1 MKAALATLMMC
12 GAVGAKAGDY
22 VFMYVDGSTFH
33 ILANSNDIISDVNQ
47 FNSAQCIWSGTSG
60 GTFSN
65 QSRYLYWTNNNS
77 VWTANTSGDNLTIN
91 QNKIYNTYDRYNVYV
106 RYSDNQWISSTTN
119 DNNNVVYKLSGPTTA
134 SLNTPTISTSTSTF
148 TSLSTVDYDC
158 TCTGTPAYYTLTP
171 NSSGTTYYAVEG
183 KSPSTTAPAADI
195 TYNWQLSDDGSNW
208 SSDNGHVRINA
219 ATGEVTYY
227 NAYSDNNHTVKIRVT
242 ASVGTLTRT
251 STAKDITFNKLTAA
265 NPTSITATDVTME
278 VGATITAS
286 NYTVEATGLSAGQYA
301 YNYVSATSS
310 NTSVV
315 TVTNTNGT
323 FSITGVAVGTATITV
338 TAHKTDNTAS
348 SVTTTF
354 KVTVEKIETGVS
366 GGVVTLDDRED
377 HSWSYYSDPSCPIR
391 SLNPA
396 NVKITYYGNG
406 EKTISTTNGATPA
419 NSSWTENATTVKVG
433 PSESANTF
441 VYYKTLERTDGGTA
455 TSVAGATGRCAYTTI
470 PNPFS
475 VRPTYQYETG
485 TLNKYCGFYAWRVK
499 KLSGGTIHS
508 AASGGTSYGVNSII
522 NAETQIYFAPTS
534 EYGMDVE
541 FEALWAR
548 AWVVTSNNTSGMN
561 NGVTYERNFVYLSS
575 NTTLRA
581 AALSYPVT
589 YTTLDPATG
598 AGTKRTITIRD
609 GFTCGA
615 DTKFENLTFAQYGGN
630 SQTLTAAAKKLTIGR
645 GCSGLIALVR
655 GLSTSISN
663 VEYRIR
669 IESGEYTEVVAVSNS
684 ERAADYGTGHAL
696 LTLGCDYDRALVNND
711 NLDIEALFG
720 GNVEYFN
727 NSNARIG
734 IESIG
739 YVIKSGSY
747 NKNIAIDRAAEEEC
761 IYMAIFNG
769 RDMGTRSLLVEGG
782 NLNSLAGGQEHY
794 TSGAQNSNKVNI
806 RIKGGTVRGS
816 IYGAAAWYNADGN
829 RRIIITGGSVKG
841 WIAGGCNGRTTDGGA
856 TTGSSYIY
864 VGGNAEV
871 GNPDNPSADIHIGA
885 TISGQGTNGADG
897 GNIFGAGCGINPAS
911 GNVSS
916 LSVGKMYASTIVV
929 ADNSRISKNVYGGG
943 NFGFIGTDGGDKSSN
958 IYILGGTVKGNVY
971 GGSNNQQGQTVNIL
985 MKGGTVE
992 SGIYGGSNTWGTINN
1007 DVTIQVNG
1015 GQVGVDADH
1024 TANIH
1029 GGGYGNAT
1037 NVNGNILVN
1046 IGEKGQTA
1054 TGAMIYGDV
1063 YGGSALGNVNDA
1075 ISDSVAIGLYRGTIQ
1090 GNVYGGGLGNNTY
1103 AAAVRGN
1110 VRVDVD
1116 GIAFVTTYDGTNASD
1131 DSPIPATGRIFGCN
1145 NNNGT
1150 PNGSVRINVYKTA
1163 RADGAVHTRG
1173 EYEVQ
1178 AVYGGGNLA
1187 AYTPTTNQATSVNVY
1202 GCGESS
1208 IEYVYGGGNAAPVPA
1223 TDVNVY
1229 GSYEINYVFGG
1240 GNGKDDVNGAA
1251 NPGADVGKRKDGTSY
1266 GSETVVGTA
1275 NTEILGGV
1283 IHHVFGGSNTK
1294 GDVTKAAH
1302 VILGDQNLQFC
1313 EFKVDEVYGAGN
1325 EAYMSGD
1332 AEITMNCIEGLTAIY
1347 GGSRKADIGSPTSR
1361 KDVVLNVYGGHFDQV
1376 FGGNNESGCI
1386 YGSITVNIQEKG
1398 CLPIEIGELYLG
1410 GNKAAYSVYGYN
1422 NDKTPKTSGTS
1433 YGDPVLNIIS
1443 ATSIGTT
1450 YGGGLGS
1457 TATLYGNPRVNINM
1471 EQGSINGKYEY
1482 EEGKSAERY
1491 KGKGYETAKTLDL
1504 GHLGTVYGGGNE
1516 AKVVGDTYIQIGTG
1530 TDAAGATLT
1539 RQDAQ
1544 ISGNVYGGGNHA
1556 EVTGKTN
1563 VVVGK

>member
-1 MKAALATLMMC
+1 MIQTTNNGLFRALKLVTMKAALATLMMC
-12 GAVGAKAGDY
+12 GVVGAKGQDFY
-22 VFMYVDGSTFH
+22 VIKADNNFLAHTDATTIGNATTFDTNTCLWTINGNNIIAISPDGTLGNYLSYESGNYFA
-33 ILANSNDIISDVNQ
+33 LSLRNDGNYIDWTGGISD
-47 FNSAQCIWSGTSG
+47 G
-60 GTFSN
+60 GEPYYSYRSYYTTIYYYLRYINKAWDVSN
-65 QSRYLYWTNNNS
+65 NTPHGVLTKISYS
-77 VWTANTSGDNLTIN
+77 DAANTS
-91 QNKIYNTYDRYNVYV
+91 
-106 RYSDNQWISSTTN
+106 
-119 DNNNVVYKLSGPTTA
+119 
-134 SLNTPTISTSTSTF
+134 STSTSSYSATLDGDGVIYSTSGTHTYTADVTQTITYSQTNRTF
-148 TSLSTVDYDC
+148 SGYANSGTATATINKPYSVSSAFTGATNVAWSVTPTTYGTINASTGVLTITSLPTTV
-158 TCTGTPAYYTLTP
+158 
-171 NSSGTTYYAVEG
+171 
-183 KSPSTTAPAADI
+183 
-195 TYNWQLSDDGSNW
+195 
-208 SSDNGHVRINA
+208 
-219 ATGEVTYY
+219 
-227 NAYSDNNHTVKIRVT
+227 
-242 ASVGTLTRT
+242 
-251 STAKDITFNKLTAA
+251 
-265 NPTSITATDVTME
+265 
-278 VGATITAS
+278 ATITI
-286 NYTVEATGLSAGQYA
+286 NYTAQAGGKSVTGTKQVMLAKDSSTAEGVAGG
-301 YNYVSATSS
+301 S
-310 NTSVV
+310 
-315 TVTNTNGT
+315 
-323 FSITGVAVGTATITV
+323 TGVTSTI
-338 TAHKTDNTAS
+338 
-348 SVTTTF
+348 
-354 KVTVEKIETGVS
+354 
-366 GGVVTLDDRED
+366 VTLNDYED

-508 AASGGTSYGVNSII
+508 AASGGTSYAVGSII
-522 NAETQIYFAPTS
+522 NAETQIYFAPS
-534 EYGMDVE
+534 NEYGMDVE

-548 AWVVTSNNTSGMN
+548 AYVVTSNTTTGLN
-561 NGVTYERNFVYLSS
+561 NSVSYERNFVYLSS
-575 NTTLRA
+575 DATLRA
-581 AALSYPVT
+581 AALNYPVT

-598 AGTKRTITIRD
+598 AGTKSTITIRG

-615 DTKFENLTFAQYGGN
+615 DTKFENLTFAQSGGN

-645 GCSGLIALVR
+645 GCTGLIALVK

-669 IESGEYTEVVAVSNS
+669 IESGEYTEVAAVSNS

-711 NLDIEALFG
+711 NLDIESLFG
-720 GNVEYFN
+720 GNREYFN

-739 YVIKSGSY
+739 YVIKSGYY

-841 WIAGGCNGRTTDGGA
+841 WIAGGCNGRSTDGGA

-864 VGGNAEV
+864 VGGNAEI

-885 TISGQGTNGADG
+885 TISGEGTNGADG

-1015 GQVGVDADH
+1015 GQVGADADH

-1029 GGGYGNAT
+1029 GGGYGNNT
-1037 NVNGNILVN
+1037 EVNGNILVN
-1046 IGEKGQTA
+1046 IGEKGQTTA
-1054 TGAMIYGDV
+1054 GAMIYGDV

-1131 DSPIPATGRIFGCN
+1131 GSPIPATGRIFGCN
-1145 NNNGT
+1145 NNSGT

-1163 RADGAVHTRG
+1163 RADGAAHTSG

-1187 AYTPTTNQATSVNVY
+1187 AYTPTTNRATSVNVY

-1223 TDVNVY
+1223 TEVNVY

-1251 NPGADVGKRKDGTSY
+1251 NPGADVGLNGSTSY
-1266 GSETVVGTA
+1266 GAGTA
-1275 NTEILGGV
+1275 TTTILGGV
-1283 IHHVFGGSNTK
+1283 IHYVFGGSNTK
-1294 GDVTKAAH
+1294 GDVREKAN
-1302 VILGDQNLQFC
+1302 VTLGNQNLQFC

-1325 EAYMSGD
+1325 EAYMSGN
-1332 AEITMNCIEGLTAIY
+1332 AEITMNCIEGLKAIY

-1410 GNKAAYSVYGYN
+1410 GNKAAYSVYGYKD
-1422 NDKTPKTSGTS
+1422 DKTPKTSGTS
-1433 YGDPVLNIIS
+1433 YGDPVLNVIS

-1450 YGGGLGS
+1450 FGGGLGA

-1471 EQGSINGKYEY
+1471 EQGKVNGNYKY
-1482 EEGKSAERY
+1482 EEGKSDVRY

-1530 TDAAGATLT
+1530 LAADGTTALKQTDDATKT
-1539 RQDAQ
+1539 RHDAQ

>member
-1 MKAALATLMMC
+1 MIQSTNNRLFRVMKLVTMRVALATVMMC
-12 GAVGAKAGDY
+12 GVVGAKGQDFYVIKAGNNFLAHTNATTIGNATTFDSNTCLWTIDGNNIIAISPDGTLGNYLSY
-22 VFMYVDGSTFH
+22 VSGNSYALSLRNDGNYIDWTGG
-33 ILANSNDIISDVNQ
+33 ISD
-47 FNSAQCIWSGTSG
+47 G
-60 GTFSN
+60 GEPSY
-65 QSRYLYWTNNNS
+65 SRNYYTTYYLGYRNNASWGVSDNNTHGVLTKIS
-77 VWTANTSGDNLTIN
+77 YSDAANTS
-91 QNKIYNTYDRYNVYV
+91 
-106 RYSDNQWISSTTN
+106 
-119 DNNNVVYKLSGPTTA
+119 
-134 SLNTPTISTSTSTF
+134 STSTSSYSATLDGDGVIYSTSGTHTYTADVTQTITYAQTNRTF
-148 TSLSTVDYDC
+148 SGY
-158 TCTGTPAYYTLTP
+158 A
-171 NSSGTTYYAVEG
+171 NSGTTTATINKPYSVSSAFTGATNVAW
-183 KSPSTTAPAADI
+183 SVTPTTYG
-195 TYNWQLSDDGSNW
+195 T
-208 SSDNGHVRINA
+208 INA
-219 ATGEVTYY
+219 STGVLTIT
-227 NAYSDNNHTVKIRVT
+227 SLPTTV
-242 ASVGTLTRT
+242 
-251 STAKDITFNKLTAA
+251 
-265 NPTSITATDVTME
+265 
-278 VGATITAS
+278 ATITI
-286 NYTVEATGLSAGQYA
+286 NYTAQAGGKSVISTKQVLLA
-301 YNYVSATSS
+301 KDSS
-310 NTSVV
+310 TAEGVAGGS
-315 TVTNTNGT
+315 
-323 FSITGVAVGTATITV
+323 TGVTSNI
-338 TAHKTDNTAS
+338 
-348 SVTTTF
+348 
-354 KVTVEKIETGVS
+354 
-366 GGVVTLDDRED
+366 VTLNDYED

-406 EKTISTTNGATPA
+406 ENTISTTNGATPA
-419 NSSWTENATTVKVG
+419 NGSWTQNATTVKVS

-475 VRPTYQYETG
+475 VRPTYQYTTG
-485 TLNKYCGFYAWRVK
+485 DLNKYCGFYAWRVK

-508 AASGGTSYGVNSII
+508 AASGGTSYAVGSII
-522 NAETQIYFAPTS
+522 NAETQIYFAPS
-534 EYGMDVE
+534 NEYGMEVE

-548 AWVVTSNNTSGMN
+548 AYVVTSNTTTGLN
-561 NGVTYERNFVYLSS
+561 NSVSYERNFVYLSS

-581 AALSYPVT
+581 AALNYPVT
-589 YTTLDPATG
+589 YTSLDPATG
-598 AGTKRTITIRD
+598 AGTKRTITISD

-615 DTKFENLTFAQYGGN
+615 DTKFENLSFAQYYGN

-645 GCSGLIALVR
+645 GCTGLIALVR

-696 LTLGCDYDRALVNND
+696 LTLGCDYDRALDNND

-897 GNIFGAGCGINPAS
+897 GNIFGAGCGINPSS

-1007 DVTIQVNG
+1007 NVTIQVNG
-1015 GQVGVDADH
+1015 GQVGTTETA
-1024 TANIH
+1024 ANIH

-1046 IGEKGQTA
+1046 IGEKGQTTA
-1054 TGAMIYGDV
+1054 GAMIYGDV

-1131 DSPIPATGRIFGCN
+1131 GSPIPATGRIFGCN

-1163 RADGAVHTRG
+1163 RADGAAHTRG

-1223 TDVNVY
+1223 TEVNVY

-1347 GGSRKADIGSPTSR
+1347 GGSRRADIGSPTER
-1361 KDVVLNVYGGHFDQV
+1361 KNVVLNIYGGHFDQV

-1386 YGSITVNIQEKG
+1386 YGSITVNIQENG

-1410 GNKAAYSVYGYN
+1410 GNQAPYSVYGYN
-1422 NDKTPKTSGTS
+1422 TDKTPVTSGTAL
-1433 YGDPVLNIIS
+1433 YGYPVLNVIS
-1443 ATSIGTT
+1443 ATSIGSTF
-1450 YGGGLGS
+1450 GGGLGA
-1457 TATLYGNPRVNINM
+1457 TAKLYGNPHININM

-1482 EEGKSAERY
+1482 EEGKSDERY

-1516 AKVVGDTYIQIGTG
+1516 AEVIGDTYIQVGTG
-1530 TDAAGATLT
+1530 TDAAGAALT

-1544 ISGNVYGGGNHA
+1544 ITGNVYGGGNHA

-1563 VVVGK
+1563 VVIGK